1 MPYADKIIGIYK
13 IVNNATGMCYV
24 GQSQDV
30 KKRVKEHFR
39 LLRWNKHINSKL
51 QNAYN
56 KYGQENFSWEL
67 EAVCEYPEDL
77 DRIEEAFLNGEATF
91 VEPAYFNIAS
101 FVKAPMRGKSHSE
114 EVRSRIKAGRRAT
127 CFDYSSE
134 SYRKT
139 LSDAQ
144 TRRYLSDKNYV
155 DKLRFIVDNPHMSY
169 AERARRVGSD
179 TSTVR
184 KLALKYEHMK
194 GAL

>member
-1 MPYADKIIGIYK
+1 MPYANKIIGIYK

-56 KYGQENFSWEL
+56 KYGQENFSWGL
-67 EAVCEYPEDL
+67 EAVCEHPEDL

-101 FVKAPMRGKSHSE
+101 FAKAPMRGKSHSE
-114 EVRSRIKAGRRAT
+114 EVRARIRAGRRAT
-127 CFDYSSE
+127 CFDYNSE
-134 SYRKT
+134 SYRKA

-184 KLALKYEHMK
+184 KLALKYGHMK